1 MTKASD
7 LDIARVTELLGRKP
21 QGDFELLQVAH
32 AYEQAAQSLIQKRPP
47 GV

>member
-1 MTKASD
+1 MG
-7 LDIARVTELLGRKP
+7 LQLIGKP

>member
-1 MTKASD
+1 MG
-7 LDIARVTELLGRKP
+7 LQLIGKP

-32 AYEQAAQSLIQKRPP
+32 AYEMAAQDLIQRRPS